1 MKTRKTNVPAL
12 AELVSSWGYRTDTAR
27 DGVEG
32 LEKVEYWSPSII
44 VTDLKMPRM
53 GGMELLERLSE
64 QAQAVAVIVVTA
76 QGTIDSA
83 VQAMRMGA
91 YDYVQKPIDT
101 NRLRTIL
108 QNASALLGTRTELE
122 VTRRKLRDTGSLGR
136 LVGPSKKMQEIFHL
150 IEMVAPSTA
159 SVLITGASGTGKELV
174 ARTIHDLSPRKNKP
188 FVPINC
194 AAIPET
200 LIESEIFG
208 HEKGAFTGALERR
221 TGCFELAEG
230 GTLLLDEIGEM
241 PVATQAKL
249 LRVLEDRKLRR
260 LGSKVE
266 TTVDVRVLAATNKV
280 PEEAVA
286 NGELRQDLYYR
297 LNVFNIHMPPLREH
311 KEDVA
316 DLVQSLLSEMSAK
329 HGRKV
334 ATISEA
340 VLNVFNNYSW
350 PGNVRE
356 MRNTLERAVI
366 VCEGGVVE
374 TKHLPPGFGQTT
386 VRPAANDPDAVRL
399 GVGTTVE
406 EAERLLI
413 LKTLEATSNNKTRA
427 AEILGISLKTLH
439 NKLKEYGSAAGDGA
453 PRQRGGARLAPPSGC
468 VRDSAPSRLA
478 ASNFSKSHRSGSMSR
493 KTKIVLAITLMIVV
507 MVSAFSYLYVSQIL
521 RQRVNSA
528 YETATLLAAQLA
540 YAANDAVPD
549 SEQHPCRHHQRK
561 SRASRP
567 LRLPADGYRPE

>member
-1 MKTRKTNVPAL
+1 MNQEKILIVEDEENERTGL
-12 AELVSSWGYRTDTAR
+12 AELVSSWGYRAETAR
-27 DGVEG
+27 DGAEG
-32 LEKVEYWSPSII
+32 LEKMASWSPAIV

-53 GGMELLERLSE
+53 GGLELLEQIAS
-64 QAQAVAVIVVTA
+64 QAQTVAVIVVTA

-91 YDYVQKPIDT
+91 YDYVTKPIDT
-101 NRLRTIL
+101 SRLRTIL

-122 VTRRKLRDTGSLGR
+122 VTRRKLRDSGSLGS
-136 LVGPSKKMQEIFHL
+136 LVGSSKKMQEIFHL

-174 ARTIHDLSPRKNKP
+174 ARTVHDLSPRRNKP

-286 NGELRQDLYYR
+286 RGELRNDLYYR
-297 LNVFNIHMPPLREH
+297 LNVFNINMPPLREH
-311 KEDVA
+311 KEDVP
-316 DLVQSLLSEMSAK
+316 DLVQSLLSDMSAK

-334 ATISEA
+334 AVVSEA
-340 VLNVFNNYSW
+340 VLNAFQNYSW

-356 MRNTLERAVI
+356 LRNTLERAVI
-366 VCEGGVVE
+366 VCEGAVVE
-374 TKHLPPGFGQTT
+374 TKHLPPGFGQTPLRT
-386 VRPAANDPDAVRL
+386 SADDPDAVRL

-439 NKLKEYGSAAGDGA
+439 NKLKEYGNAGADAA
-453 PRQRGGARLAPPSGC
+453 LA
-468 VRDSAPSRLA
+468 
-478 ASNFSKSHRSGSMSR
+478 K
-493 KTKIVLAITLMIVV
+493 
-507 MVSAFSYLYVSQIL
+507 
-521 RQRVNSA
+521 
-528 YETATLLAAQLA
+528 E
-540 YAANDAVPD
+540 
-549 SEQHPCRHHQRK
+549 EQ
-561 SRASRP
+561 
-567 LRLPADGYRPE
+567 